1 MKAAEEGKANKIKIG
16 SEGMDIK
23 RHVYQR
29 LLKWK
34 NVNCHTSLEVYGA
47 RLV

>member
-16 SEGMDIK
+16 SECMDIQ
-23 RHVYQR
+23 RHVYQT

-34 NVNCHTSLEVYGA
+34 NDET
-47 RLV
+47 